1 MSLGFFI
8 ACDLMAARLLPHY
21 PSPKSLQRSLLK
33 HCPLSGTHPTRND
46 DQASTMAK
54 GYLQSV
60 PLSMRPMR
68 HGNTNAH
75 NATGFIVLGALA
87 MNDVFA

>member
-46 DQASTMAK
+46 DRASAMAK
-54 GYLQSV
+54 GHPQSV
-60 PLSMRPMR
+60 PLSMR

-75 NATGFIVLGALA
+75 DATGFIVLGALA